1 MNGIQVGR
9 VRTLLTVILLQAAGT
24 ACGEGTAR
32 EAPGLQTSGVERQ
45 DLRITAEATGQM
57 EPIRKVEVK
66 SKASGEILRMHVDI
80 GDRVETGALLA
91 EVDPRDVQN
100 HFNQVTADHEVA
112 QARFEIAESQK
123 LRSENLLAAGVI
135 TEQEHEGRNLEF
147 ANARAALVK
156 AETSLALARLQLQ
169 DVTIR
174 APMAGTVLDRTV
186 EAGFVIQSASGNVS
200 GGTTL
205 LTMASLE
212 EMQVRTLVDETDVG
226 RIQAGMP
233 ASVKVEAFPDQRFE
247 GFVEKVE
254 PQAVVQQNVVMFPVI
269 VKLDNRA
276 GLLKPG
282 MSAEVAVL
290 IAERNAVLTLPN
302 NAMVT
307 FQEMAPAAMVLG
319 MNPESIQMDRSVFQ
333 ALNRQLREAADA
345 AEGGAGAGS
354 DGGEGGAAA
363 GAGPGAGPGGEGR
376 PDIAE
381 LRARVARGEMSPQE
395 VRALGGTMR
404 GAQGGTPGGGFR
416 GGAGAR
422 AGGAGAAAT
431 NAPRQAI
438 VFVMKDDGSLEA
450 RPILLGV
457 NDWDRTEVLAGLEE
471 GERVAIIGAAQLQ
484 ASQQQWIEQLRARQ
498 GSSPFGGGVPG
509 GGMRR

>member
-9 VRTLLTVILLQAAGT
+9 VRRLLAVILLAAAGT

-205 LTMASLE
+205 LTMASLD

-226 RIQAGMP
+226 RIAAGMA

-333 ALNRQLREAADA
+333 ALNRQLREATDA

-354 DGGEGGAAA
+354 AAA
-363 GAGPGAGPGGEGR
+363 GIGPGAGQGGEGR

-381 LRARVARGEMSPQE
+381 LRARVARGEISPQE

-404 GAQGGTPGGGFR
+404 GAQDGAPGGGFR

-422 AGGAGAAAT
+422 AGGAGAVTT

-498 GSSPFGGGVPG
+498 GNSPFGGGVPG